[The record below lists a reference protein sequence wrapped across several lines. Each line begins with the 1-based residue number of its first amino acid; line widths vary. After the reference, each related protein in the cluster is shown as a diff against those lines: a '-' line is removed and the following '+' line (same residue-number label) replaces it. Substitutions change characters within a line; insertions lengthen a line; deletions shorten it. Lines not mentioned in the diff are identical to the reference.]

1 MILYILNLFDLVS
14 TLIALSHGAAEMNPL
29 MDFCFSIHPA
39 LFTLVKMSALPLF
52 LWLERKSKIY
62 PYVVGAYAAT
72 VWWNIVNIA
81 AILAA

>member
-1 MILYILNLFDLVS
+1 MTAYILNIIDLVS
-14 TLIALSHGAAEMNPL
+14 TLYAMSIEAVEMNPI
-29 MDFCFSIHPA
+29 MGFCLSISPA
-39 LFTLVKMSALPLF
+39 LFTLVKISAFPLF
-52 LWLERKSKIY
+52 LWMERKSKLY

>member
-14 TLIALSHGAAEMNPL
+14 TLYAMSIEAVEMNPI
-29 MDFCFSIHPA
+29 MDFCLSISPA
-39 LFTLVKMSALPLF
+39 LFAVIKLSALPLC

-72 VWWNIVNIA
+72 VVWNIVNIA